1 VCTRVG
7 TTVRVD
13 LIDEGVSQVRT
24 RMLIRIGLAAA
35 VSALALAGCGG
46 DDPGVQ
52 TPDLAPRGTQMT
64 TAQPTRQ
71 DLSNKVS
78 LTGKVEMNPV
88 FGLVAPVDGQV
99 RFYDIAPQ
107 TSTPTRPTAA
117 ANVWAD
123 NKANR
128 VEIPAGATFAG
139 RLVTDRSMVT
149 TGMPIVSARHA
160 GYGIVAEV
168 DATAAY
174 KITDGLASVRVQI
187 QSGPGPFACAV
198 LGTIAALPAGTI
210 PPREPDPV
218 PEGQQPPAN
227 PPAADP
233 GTPASAATPM
243 RLVCIAPADVKLIN
257 GAAATVEVITATVTN
272 ALVLPVE
279 AVAGSQGKGQ
289 VDVMQPDGT
298 KKTVEVELGITDGK
312 VIEIKSGLTGDE
324 TVAVPGPSIPPG
336 APAEGE
342 GGPGMVRK

>member
-1 VCTRVG
+1 VHPGRRDD
-7 TTVRVD
+7 RVD

-24 RMLIRIGLAAA
+24 RIVIRVGLAAVA
-35 VSALALAGCGG
+35 CALAVAGCGG
-46 DDPGVQ
+46 NEGAVQ
-52 TPDLAPRGTQMT
+52 TPELAPRGTQMT
-64 TAQPTRQ
+64 TTQPTRQ

-88 FGLVAPVDGQV
+88 FGLVAPIDGQV
-99 RFYDIAPQ
+99 RFFDIRPQ

-123 NKANR
+123 YKPTR

-139 RLVTDRSMVT
+139 RLVTDGSTVT
-149 TGMPIVSARHA
+149 AGMPIVSARHA
-160 GYGIVAEV
+160 GYAIVADV

-187 QSGPGPFACAV
+187 QNGPGPFACTM

-210 PPREPDPV
+210 PVPEPDPV

-233 GTPASAATPM
+233 GPPASAATGM
-243 RLVCIAPADVKLIN
+243 RLVCVAPADVKLIN
-257 GAAATVEVITATVTN
+257 GAAATVEVVTATVTN

-298 KKTVEVELGITDGK
+298 KKTVAVELGITDGK

-324 TVAVPGPSIPPG
+324 TVAVPGPSLPPG
-336 APAEGE
+336 APVDGE
-342 GGPGMVRK
+342 SGPGAVPR